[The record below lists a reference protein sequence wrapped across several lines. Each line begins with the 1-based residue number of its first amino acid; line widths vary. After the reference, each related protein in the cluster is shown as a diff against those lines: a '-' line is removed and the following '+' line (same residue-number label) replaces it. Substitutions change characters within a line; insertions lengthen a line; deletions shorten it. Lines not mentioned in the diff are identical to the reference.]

1 LSDEICFVSDL
12 PSQGDSSNEVEK
24 FTMANLI
31 ETATEV
37 GSFKTL
43 VTAVERAGLA
53 DILKSEGP
61 YTVLA
66 PTDDAFDQLS
76 EGTLDSLLQDSHK
89 LKQVLLYHV
98 ISGDVRSDDLAQIDE
113 APTMEGSVVA
123 VEQNGARVNEAKIL
137 QTDIL
142 TDNGVIHAID
152 AVLMPSILV

>member
-1 LSDEICFVSDL
+1 
-12 PSQGDSSNEVEK
+12 
-24 FTMANLI
+24 MANLI
-31 ETATEV
+31 ETATEA

-43 VTAVERAGLA
+43 VTAVERAGLV

-66 PTDDAFDQLS
+66 PTDDAFDQLPQ
-76 EGTLDSLLQDSHK
+76 GTLDSLLQDSHK
-89 LKQVLLYHV
+89 LKQVLLYHI

-113 APTMEGSVVA
+113 APTMEGSIVA
-123 VEQNGARVNEAKIL
+123 VEQNGVRVNEAKIL

>member
-1 LSDEICFVSDL
+1 
-12 PSQGDSSNEVEK
+12 
-24 FTMANLI
+24 MANLI
-31 ETATEV
+31 ETATEA

-43 VTAVERAGLA
+43 VTAVERAGLV
-53 DILKSEGP
+53 DILKGEGP

-66 PTDDAFDQLS
+66 PTDDAFDQLPQR
-76 EGTLDSLLQDSHK
+76 TLDSLLQDSHK

-123 VEQNGARVNEAKIL
+123 VEQTDGVRVNEAKIL

-142 TDNGVIHAID
+142 ADNGVIHAID